1 LQLKVQ
7 FQIQIQMIGNV
18 INKIFLV
25 LFLCVNKSIYS
36 QHIIDLDS
44 CFDVY
49 FMPRSLKSICFYIPK
64 TQFEKKSEKVK
75 YADRNYFTT
84 SLNDSVYEM
93 FYLPICIP
101 FDLLSNLI
109 EIQDATPNCDPR
121 IILFGPQNEKI
132 LIDEKMWVYID
143 TSVYKMPEK
152 LWEIL
157 FDNMPCDLAEN
168 WLINYC
174 TDGMD
179 DTYLRKLLILEE

>member
-1 LQLKVQ
+1 MFF
-7 FQIQIQMIGNV
+7 FQCYI
-18 INKIFLV
+18 
-25 LFLCVNKSIYS
+25 SI
-36 QHIIDLDS
+36 DK
-44 CFDVY
+44 
-49 FMPRSLKSICFYIPK
+49 PR
-64 TQFEKKSEKVK
+64 
-75 YADRNYFTT
+75 T
-84 SLNDSVYEM
+84 SH
-93 FYLPICIP
+93 F
-101 FDLLSNLI
+101 
-109 EIQDATPNCDPR
+109 IQDATPNCDPR